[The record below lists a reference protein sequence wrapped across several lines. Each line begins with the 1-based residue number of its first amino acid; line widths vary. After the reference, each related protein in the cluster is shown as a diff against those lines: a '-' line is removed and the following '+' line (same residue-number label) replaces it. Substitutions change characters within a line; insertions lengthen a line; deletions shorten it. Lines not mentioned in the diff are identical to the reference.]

1 MLPQTGEET
10 RRFQCR
16 AGLDRTFVPAL
27 RRRMRARGSRTQAS
41 ALCSRQTGEETR
53 CSRGRAGLD
62 RTFVPAPQRRMQARG
77 LCTRMRARGSRTQA
91 SALCSHKRGR
101 KPVASNVAP
110 GLTVPSFPHPNAGCG
125 PEARA
130 PRQAHYAPDKR
141 GEETRC
147 SRGRTGLDRTFVP
160 APRRR
165 MRARGLRTLASALCS
180 HKRGRKPAASEVAP
194 GIISGSTRG
203 WDDQCRKRCSMP
215 LHALRTSCESLHS
228 SALSTHSC
236 RVVPRS
242 GSTDCT
248 IVPGLKED

>member
-16 AGLDRTFVPAL
+16 AGLDRTFVPA
-27 RRRMRARGSRTQAS
+27 
-41 ALCSRQTGEETR
+41 
-53 CSRGRAGLD
+53 
-62 RTFVPAPQRRMQARG
+62 PQR
-77 LCTRMRARGSRTQA
+77 RMRARGSRTQA

-101 KPVASNVAP
+101 KPAAPEVAP